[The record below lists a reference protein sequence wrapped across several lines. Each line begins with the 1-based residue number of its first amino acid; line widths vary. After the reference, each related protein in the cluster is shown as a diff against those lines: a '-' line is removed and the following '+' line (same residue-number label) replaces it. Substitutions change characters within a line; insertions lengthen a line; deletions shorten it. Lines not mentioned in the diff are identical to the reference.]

1 MITAGDSA
9 ELDLRLFNKD
19 SIWHRLPNI
28 HWPKFDKE
36 WPLLDGTG
44 KPLLRLTVV
53 QATDSEGKPIW
64 EEDSEGKLV
73 PVMIPTAVPVYP
85 HDMPIY
91 DSEGRE
97 IYGWFPTP
105 EGLHRWGDWK
115 RPEPKANRL
124 PDRFPFKLPS
134 GFHQL
139 QEEIIWDEIK
149 FVVTDLVGNTVL
161 EKYNDEYPNS
171 IFLDKEDTINLER
184 GLYLYYIIWTTE
196 KDTEREEVQ
205 TVVDGN

>member
-1 MITAGDSA
+1 MPNIKWPRPKA
-9 ELDLRLFNKD
+9 EL
-19 SIWHRLPNI
+19 
-28 HWPKFDKE
+28 
-36 WPLLDGTG
+36 PLLDGTG
-44 KPLLRLTVV
+44 KVLFRTMET

-64 EEDSEGKLV
+64 EEDSEGHQILDSEGLPI
-73 PVMIPTAVPVYP
+73 PVMVPLDVPVYP
-85 HDMPIY
+85 HDMPLY

-97 IYGWFPTP
+97 IYGWFITP
-105 EGLHRWGDWK
+105 EGLHRWGDWQ

-161 EKYNDEYPNS
+161 EKYNDEFPNT
-171 IFLDKEDTINLER
+171 IFFDKEDTMNLER